1 MASSIAES
9 TYLKPS
15 ALYPAALQ
23 YQLARGVIMF
33 FSHGRFTM
41 KLAND
46 GWDMAVARAT
56 ELYLSVKLA
65 SSKGCRWS
73 SASRKWIGGLG
84 SA

>member
-1 MASSIAES
+1 MASSIAQS

-46 GWDMAVARAT
+46 G
-56 ELYLSVKLA
+56 
-65 SSKGCRWS
+65 
-73 SASRKWIGGLG
+73 
-84 SA
+84 